1 VLHLAIVLAACTLVA
16 QVSGN
21 NLSVCTGAVIS
32 SRIVSRWTGA
42 WIAVAGYSLGL
53 VVEGPAMRPAF
64 AKLMP
69 GASPDSLVMVALGAG
84 IVIFVVAHLTR
95 VPQSLSQTF
104 AAVILGIGAA
114 RHLAVDRAFVLTM
127 LAFWIGAPL
136 ASIVVIVFL
145 MRVSRRI
152 LSERNVWGTTRKI
165 KASLLALSFLAAFTL
180 GANTIGFVYAAV
192 PYDPRTLALVV
203 LAIVVGS
210 TRLSAGELRRVGN
223 EIVAMRYVNA
233 ITAQFSSIALVEAAT
248 LLGVPLSNSVVFTS
262 GVFGAGFSYKHRL
275 LTAKAAKTIA
285 YAWLAMP
292 VIGFLMGYAAAAIL
306 ARHAFG

>member
-1 VLHLAIVLAACTLVA
+1 VLHLAIVLAVCALVA

-32 SRIVSRWTGA
+32 SRIVSRGTGI
-42 WIAVAGYSLGL
+42 WIAVVGYAFGL
-53 VVEGPAMRPAF
+53 VAEGPVMRAAF

-69 GASPDSLVMVALGAG
+69 GATDMLVMIALGAG
-84 IVIFVVAHLTR
+84 IVIFAIAHLTR

-114 RHLAVDRAFVLTM
+114 RHLAIDPAFVITM

-145 MRVSRRI
+145 MSLSRR
-152 LSERNVWGTTRKI
+152 LLGGRNVWSTARTI
-165 KASLLALSFLAAFTL
+165 KASLLALSFFAAFTL

-192 PYDPRTLALVV
+192 PYDPRTLAIVM
-203 LAIVVGS
+203 LAIIVGA
-210 TRLSAGELRRVGN
+210 TRLSAGELRRVGH
-223 EIVAMRYVNA
+223 EIMAMRYLNA
-233 ITAQFSSIALVEAAT
+233 IAAQFSSIALIEVAT
-248 LLGVPLSNSVVFTS
+248 LLSVPLSNSVVFTS

-275 LTAKAAKTIA
+275 LTARSAKTIA
-285 YAWLAMP
+285 VAWVAMP
-292 VIGFLMGYAAAAIL
+292 VVGFLTGYVATAIL
-306 ARHAFG
+306 ARHGFG